1 MNAKFVV
8 AAACLSATA
17 ALAQQPQHSGVRL
30 PNCTQSMI
38 AGTWH
43 AVLNQNNFAVHQ
55 DSTAF
60 ACAITVAADGTIAPT
75 NCTLLPGMTFIEP
88 PSGKL
93 TIDRACHVTGSI
105 SYNTCAIASGT
116 GGECGVSVQLS
127 ISAWR
132 SADGSRLTG
141 FQQYQCPNVTIG
153 VAVPCLS
160 NFELVAGQ

>member
-60 ACAITVAADGTIAPT
+60 ACAITVAADGTNRSDDEFCVHSVSSLELTDKDAP
-75 NCTLLPGMTFIEP
+75 
-88 PSGKL
+88 
-93 TIDRACHVTGSI
+93 
-105 SYNTCAIASGT
+105 
-116 GGECGVSVQLS
+116 
-127 ISAWR
+127 
-132 SADGSRLTG
+132 
-141 FQQYQCPNVTIG
+141 
-153 VAVPCLS
+153 
-160 NFELVAGQ
+160 